1 MQEKIAIVLPVR
13 DGGTGRFKRLQNC
26 LDSYL
31 EFTENLSEINVIL
44 DEDDLI
50 NYEYLDNYKFIT
62 KHIAPAGLT
71 LMQKINTI
79 SLSLAE
85 EYRYIAFIGDDIVFK
100 TKWESEFISE
110 LSKTTNGLV
119 YGNDLHQERNLATH
133 PCITSNMIKAVGF
146 YGCPAVEHNFFDVY
160 WLEIVRLAGTVKY
173 LPNVIMEHMHPNAG
187 KNSYDYISV
196 KINNKLV
203 SDQQRYKDY
212 MLENKMSD
220 IIKIKEYNNALL

>member
-13 DGGTGRFKRLQNC
+13 DGGTGRFKRLQSC

-31 EFTENLSEINVIL
+31 EFTENLSDINVIL

-50 NYEYLDNYKFIT
+50 NYDYLDNYKFIK
-62 KHIAPAGLT
+62 KHIAPVGLT
-71 LMQKINTI
+71 LMQKINTV
-79 SLSLAE
+79 SLFLAE
-85 EYRYIAFIGDDIVFK
+85 EYRYLAFIGDDIVFK

-119 YGNDLHQERNLATH
+119 YGNDLHQGRNLATH

-187 KNSYDYISV
+187 KNPYDYISA
-196 KINNKLV
+196 KINNNLI